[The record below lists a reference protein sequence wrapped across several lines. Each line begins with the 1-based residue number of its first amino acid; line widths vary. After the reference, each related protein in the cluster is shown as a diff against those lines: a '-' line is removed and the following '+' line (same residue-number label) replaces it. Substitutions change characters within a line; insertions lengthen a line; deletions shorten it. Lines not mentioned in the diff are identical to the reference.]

1 MSKFARSSSP
11 GRMWSSLPSSFRR
24 MARAAP
30 LAFLQRSTAAA
41 WRRPASRSRR
51 ETIAE
56 MTARRR
62 VAITGLGLVTPVGND
77 VGSTWKAL
85 LAGNSGG
92 APISLF
98 DASGFPVRIASEVK
112 GFDAVVAI
120 GDKKLLKLANRSHGF
135 ALAAAEQALS
145 DAGIR
150 PTPATGERW
159 GCAVGTGMMGV
170 DFAELTA
177 VHQHSAAT
185 GELDATSLLDDASAN
200 NPLVF
205 CRSQSTTGVALLTRR
220 YGIRG
225 YATSVHTACASG
237 GQAIG
242 TAMKLIRRGAVDS
255 ALAGGF
261 DSMIS
266 PVGIAGFCLL
276 SALSPDND
284 TPQRA
289 SRPFDASRNGF
300 LLGEGSGFIVLEEW
314 EAARRRGAHI
324 YAELAGDGNS
334 LSSYRITD
342 SPPDGDGPIQSMRQ
356 ALSDAGATT
365 KDVDYINA
373 HGTST
378 FMNDKSESAAI
389 RVVFGE
395 RTKDV
400 SVSSTKS
407 SMGHL
412 IAGAG
417 AVEVAV
423 CALAIRHGELPV
435 NANLREPDP
444 ECDLNLVRE
453 SARSPVRIAISNS
466 FGFGGSNSCVALRR
480 PQDVDGIGFGA

>member
-1 MSKFARSSSP
+1 MP
-11 GRMWSSLPSSFRR
+11 
-24 MARAAP
+24 
-30 LAFLQRSTAAA
+30 
-41 WRRPASRSRR
+41 
-51 ETIAE
+51 
-56 MTARRR
+56 ARRR

-77 VGSTWKAL
+77 VASTWRAL
-85 LAGNSGG
+85 LAGKSGG

-112 GFDAVVAI
+112 GFDAVAVI
-120 GDKKLLKLANRSHGF
+120 GDKRLLKLANRSHGF
-135 ALAAAEQALS
+135 ALAAAEQALT

-150 PTPATGERW
+150 PTPETGERW

-177 VHQHSAAT
+177 VHQHSAAR
-185 GELDATSLLDDASAN
+185 GDLDATRLLDDASAN

-205 CRSQSTTGVALLTRR
+205 CRSQSTTGVSLLTRR

-237 GQAIG
+237 GQAVG
-242 TAMKLIRRGAVDS
+242 TGLKLIRRGAVDCV
-255 ALAGGF
+255 LAGGF

-276 SALSPDND
+276 SALSSDND
-284 TPQRA
+284 APERA
-289 SRPFDASRNGF
+289 SRPFDITRNGF
-300 LLGEGSGFIVLEEW
+300 LLGEGAGFLVLEAW
-314 EAARRRGAHI
+314 EAARRRGAHV

-356 ALSDAGATT
+356 ALSDAGATIS
-365 KDVDYINA
+365 DVDYINA

-389 RVVFGE
+389 HVVFGE
-395 RTKDV
+395 RTGDV

-453 SARSPVRIAISNS
+453 TARRPVRVALSNS

-480 PQDVDGIGFGA
+480 PQDVDGAGFAP